1 MSSSDNKR
9 SIPKKNR
16 LSKKDIF
23 WIIIVILLGL
33 MVSWGLLKEYKD
45 DDEYRKHIENEQNHT
60 F

>member
-16 LSKKDIF
+16 LIKKDIF

-33 MVSWGLLKEYKD
+33 IMLWGLLKEFKD
-45 DDEYRKHIENEQNHT
+45 ESTFQKHIENEQNH
-60 F
+60 

>member
-1 MSSSDNKR
+1 MPAFDNRR
-9 SIPKKNR
+9 SIPKKQW

-33 MVSWGLLKEYKD
+33 IVLWGLFKEYKG
-45 DDEYRKHIENEQNHT
+45 DEKFKKYLENEQNHK